1 MAEKPEL
8 LSIGKMLLASHKK
21 QLEQDFTV
29 YYMPDM
35 LPPLERAA
43 AMKDYAQRL
52 RYLQTSGSLGA
63 DATLINSLPKLE
75 LISCFAVGVDK
86 VDLAA
91 AKARGIRV
99 TNTPDVLNNCV
110 ADLAI
115 GLMIAASR
123 RIAEA
128 DAYTRSGKW
137 AYDGS
142 FGLSS
147 RVTGKRLGI
156 IGLGNIG
163 KAIAKRAAAFDM
175 PIAYHGRNK
184 QKDVAYAYYA
194 DPAEMAANSDIVIV
208 ICPGGEATRNIAGEK
223 VIRALG
229 PKGLLVN
236 VSRGST
242 VDEAALVKALKE
254 GALGG
259 AALDVLAKEPAPAHE
274 LFSMPNV
281 VVVPH
286 MASATFET
294 RTDMGNL
301 VVENLR
307 AHLQGKPLLTP
318 VV

>member
-8 LSIGKMLLASHKK
+8 LSIGKMLLPSHKEK
-21 QLEQDFTV
+21 LSQHFNV

-35 LPPLERAA
+35 LPPAERAA
-43 AMKDYAQRL
+43 AMKDYAHRL
-52 RYLQTSGSLGA
+52 RFVQTSGTLGA
-63 DATLINSLPKLE
+63 DAALINSLPKLE
-75 LISCFAVGVDK
+75 IISCFAVGVDK

-91 AKARGIRV
+91 AKARGVRV

-110 ADLAI
+110 ADLAM
-115 GLMIAASR
+115 GLMISASR

-128 DAYTRSGKW
+128 DAYTRAGKW
-137 AYDGS
+137 TYDGS

-156 IGLGNIG
+156 IGLGKIG

-184 QKDVAYAYYA
+184 QTDVPYTFYA
-194 DPAEMAANSDIVIV
+194 DPAEMAKNSDVIIV
-208 ICPGGEATRNIAGEK
+208 ICPGGEATRNIVNDK

-242 VDEAALVKALKE
+242 VDEPALIKALKE
-254 GALGG
+254 GALGA
-259 AALDVLAKEPAPAHE
+259 AALDVFAKEPAPASE
-274 LFSMPNV
+274 LFGMANV

-286 MASATFET
+286 IASATHET

-301 VVENLR
+301 VIENLL
-307 AHLQGKPLLTP
+307 AQLNGKPLITP

>member
-8 LSIGKMLLASHKK
+8 LSIGKMMLASHREK
-21 QLEQDFTV
+21 LSQDFTV

-35 LPPLERAA
+35 LPPAERAA
-43 AMKDYAQRL
+43 AMKDYAHRL

-75 LISCFAVGVDK
+75 LIACCAVGVDK

-91 AKARGIRV
+91 ARARGIKV

-110 ADLAI
+110 ADLAM
-115 GLMIAASR
+115 GLMISASR

-137 AYDGS
+137 IQDGS

-156 IGLGNIG
+156 IGLGKIG

-175 PIAYHGRNK
+175 SIAYHGRNK
-184 QKDVAYAYYA
+184 QQDVPYTYFA
-194 DPAEMAANSDIVIV
+194 DPAAMAENSDIVVV
-208 ICPGGEATRNIAGEK
+208 ICPGGEATHNIVSEK
-223 VIRALG
+223 VMRALG

-242 VDEAALVKALKE
+242 VDEPALIKVLKE

-259 AALDVLAKEPAPAHE
+259 AALDVLVKEPAPASE

-286 MASATFET
+286 LASATFET
-294 RTDMGNL
+294 RTDMGDL

-307 AHLQGKPLLTP
+307 AHLRGKPLLTP
-318 VV
+318 VA

>member
-1 MAEKPEL
+1 MADKPEL
-8 LSIGKMLLASHKK
+8 LSIGKMLLPSHKEK
-21 QLEQDFTV
+21 LSQHFTV
-29 YYMPDM
+29 HYMPDM
-35 LPPLERAA
+35 LPPAERAA
-43 AMKDYAQRL
+43 AMKDYAPRL
-52 RYLQTSGSLGA
+52 RFVQTSGTLGA
-63 DATLINSLPKLE
+63 DAALINSLPKLE
-75 LISCFAVGVDK
+75 IISCFAVGVDK

-110 ADLAI
+110 ADLAM
-115 GLMIAASR
+115 GLMISASR
-123 RIAEA
+123 RLAEA

-137 AYDGS
+137 TYDGS

-156 IGLGNIG
+156 IGLGKIG

-175 PIAYHGRNK
+175 PIAYHGRSK
-184 QKDVAYAYYA
+184 QSDVPYTYYA
-194 DPAEMAANSDIVIV
+194 DPAEMAKNSDIVII
-208 ICPGGEATRNIAGEK
+208 ICPGGEATRNIASEK

-242 VDEAALVKALKE
+242 VDEPALVKALKE

-259 AALDVLAKEPAPAHE
+259 AALDVFAKEPAPSHE

-286 MASATFET
+286 IASATHET

-301 VVENLR
+301 VIDNLL
-307 AHLQGKPLLTP
+307 AHLNGKTLLTP

>member
-8 LSIGKMLLASHKK
+8 LSIGKMLLDSHKAK
-21 QLEQDFTV
+21 LAEDFTV

-35 LPPLERAA
+35 LPPAERAA
-43 AMKDYAQRL
+43 AMKDYAHRL
-52 RYLQTSGSLGA
+52 RFVQTSGSLGA
-63 DATLINSLPKLE
+63 DAALINSLPKLE
-75 LISCFAVGVDK
+75 IIACFAVGVDK

-110 ADLAI
+110 ADLAM
-115 GLMIAASR
+115 GLMITASR

-128 DAYTRSGKW
+128 DAYTRGGKW
-137 AYDGS
+137 THDGS

-163 KAIAKRAAAFDM
+163 KAIAKRASAFDM

-184 QKDVAYAYYA
+184 QNVPYTYYA
-194 DPAEMAANSDIVIV
+194 DPVELAKSSDIIIV
-208 ICPGGEATRNIAGEK
+208 ICPGGEATRNIASEK

-242 VDEAALVKALKE
+242 VDEPALIKALKE

-259 AALDVLAKEPAPAHE
+259 AALDVFAKEPAAAHE

-286 MASATFET
+286 IASATFET
-294 RTDMGNL
+294 RTDMGDL

-307 AHLQGKPLLTP
+307 AHLKGKPLLTP